1 MSQLSHPYITQ
12 ELMRQQGRQ
21 LVRRAERHDDIC
33 DSHDTIRTRLSRT
46 RRLSLPLRK
55 LATSVIRIVR
65 VPWRQLESQVPHGET
80 LPMQRRRSSE
90 CFVSSSGDR
99 LTGGRVSGS

>member
-1 MSQLSHPYITQ
+1 
-12 ELMRQQGRQ
+12 LMRQQGRQ
-21 LVRRAERHDDIC
+21 MVRRAERHGAIC
-33 DSHDTIRTRLSRT
+33 DCHDTIRTRLSRT